1 MAHPLYEVEEEI
13 LKRLDVKD
21 LLRCKSVCKSWSS
34 LISNQRFIKIH
45 LDHHYAN
52 DCDNERIGHRRITM
66 SKEADY
72 ISNQH
77 FEFDRGFFELNDS
90 HLLGSCNGLVCVS
103 PSPSKILVINP
114 STREVK
120 KVRKP
125 RIPETDFLCWGFG
138 YHSLTNDY
146 KLVLGYKK
154 DENHTCFQVFS
165 LRSNMW
171 KVIGE
176 INYGFTSRV
185 GILCKGAL
193 HWLAYAFD
201 ISSNVIVSFH
211 FLEEK
216 FLEFPMP
223 HDVRYRELVTWK
235 PFLMRLG
242 NMNECLCL
250 FPDVFLHD
258 VWVMNKEQS
267 WEVFGVE
274 HAIKDDAV
282 HNIKLLK
289 NYVPHKRPLCH
300 EIWSRNYWLR
310 NSRVFLGVGALVSV
324 LCLYS
329 VCM

>member
-45 LDHHYAN
+45 LEHHYAN

-77 FEFDRGFFELNDS
+77 FEFDHGFFELNDS

-138 YHSLTNDY
+138 YDSLTNDY

-258 VWVMNKEQS
+258 VWS
-267 WEVFGVE
+267 GVSRNTNIRGKSCVSSFSQQIAE
-274 HAIKDDAV
+274 KKNGHEDHQESKDSLCNYDMYS
-282 HNIKLLK
+282 
-289 NYVPHKRPLCH
+289 NYVDKRVNFKTTAGAV
-300 EIWSRNYWLR
+300 SRQINR
-310 NSRVFLGVGALVSV
+310 QN
-324 LCLYS
+324 
-329 VCM
+329 

>member
-185 GILCKGAL
+185 VSRIP
-193 HWLAYAFD
+193 YA
-201 ISSNVIVSFH
+201 
-211 FLEEK
+211 
-216 FLEFPMP
+216 
-223 HDVRYRELVTWK
+223 T
-235 PFLMRLG
+235 
-242 NMNECLCL
+242 
-250 FPDVFLHD
+250 
-258 VWVMNKEQS
+258 
-267 WEVFGVE
+267 
-274 HAIKDDAV
+274 
-282 HNIKLLK
+282 
-289 NYVPHKRPLCH
+289 
-300 EIWSRNYWLR
+300 
-310 NSRVFLGVGALVSV
+310 
-324 LCLYS
+324 
-329 VCM
+329 